1 VTEARDRTADNANP
15 GPEPWIAPASYAQ
28 ERVWFASQLAP
39 EASVYHVV
47 DQFDLPYPVREQ
59 DVVTALAVLAER
71 HETLRTSLSVQDGE
85 LIQAVHR
92 DLVPPVTHLD
102 LSHLAAPEQ
111 QERVGDTF
119 DSLARTAIPLDRAPL
134 WRVTLVKLG
143 PAGWVL
149 LVVAHHAVFDAAS
162 ALNLRAE
169 LTELCAAAA
178 QGRPA
183 RLPELAVQYADYAV
197 WQRDQ
202 LGPDRMAELLGFW
215 RRELTGLPVVHGLP
229 TDLPRPAERSFAG
242 AETIFAL
249 PQGAEAAA
257 AGLARQASA
266 TPFMV
271 MFAAYA
277 ALLHRLSGSQD
288 IVIGLPVAGRDRPEL
303 QPLIGMFVNMVVVRV
318 NAAGNPVFTEL
329 LDRARQAL
337 LAAWDHQDMPFQKL
351 VEMFPQHRDVGLAPL
366 YQLGFNYLSIGFSRS
381 AAAAE
386 DDLML
391 EICQRRGR
399 LEYNTALFTEQT
411 AGRIADAYQRVLGAV
426 LAYPGVRMSELPVT
440 VLPVTV
446 LPVTVLPVTAP
457 PVTGPPGHPP
467 PGHPPAGDP
476 PAAGRPRIA
485 PRTAA
490 EELVAR
496 VWSEVLGTDE
506 IGALDDF
513 FDLGGHSL
521 LALRAIARLSA
532 ATGTELSIQSFF
544 ADTSLAGVAAEL
556 ERLLTAELAE
566 MSDDEAARLVAGP
579 E

>member
-1 VTEARDRTADNANP
+1 MTEARSRTADNA
-15 GPEPWIAPASYAQ
+15 GPDLEPWIVPASYAQ

-39 EASVYHVV
+39 DASVYHVV
-47 DQFDLPYPVREQ
+47 DQIDLPYPVSGQ
-59 DVVTALAVLAER
+59 DVIAALAVIAER
-71 HETLRTSLSVQDGE
+71 HETLRTSLSVHDGE
-85 LIQAVHR
+85 LMQAVHPH
-92 DLVPPVTHLD
+92 LVPDVAYLD
-102 LSHLAAPEQ
+102 LSHLATRER
-111 QERVGDTF
+111 QERIGEKF
-119 DSLARTAIPLDRAPL
+119 DSLAGTAIPLDRVPL
-134 WRVTLVKLG
+134 WRATLVKPG
-143 PAGWVL
+143 PVGWVL

-169 LTELCAAAA
+169 FTELCAAAA
-178 QGRPA
+178 EGRPA
-183 RLPELAVQYADYAV
+183 RLPELAVQYADHAV
-197 WQRDQ
+197 WQRGQ
-202 LGPDRMAELLGFW
+202 LTRDRMAELLRFW
-215 RRELTGLPVVHGLP
+215 RRELAGLPAVHGLP

-249 PQGAEAAA
+249 PEGADAAA
-257 AGLARQASA
+257 AGLARQAAA

-277 ALLHRLSGSQD
+277 ALLHRLSGAED

-318 NAAGNPVFTEL
+318 NAGGDPVFTEL
-329 LDRARQAL
+329 LERARLAL
-337 LAAWDHQDMPFQKL
+337 FAAWDHQDMPFQKL
-351 VEMFPQHRDVGLAPL
+351 VEVFPQHRDAGLPPL

-381 AAAAE
+381 SAAAE

-391 EICQRRGR
+391 EISKGHGR

-426 LAYPGVRMSELPVT
+426 LADPGVRMSG
-440 VLPVTV
+440 
-446 LPVTVLPVTAP
+446 LPVTAP
-457 PVTGPPGHPP
+457 RVTVPAL
-467 PGHPPAGDP
+467 PPAQDQ
-476 PAAGRPRIA
+476 PAAGPPRVA

-496 VWSEVLGTDE
+496 VWSEVLGTDQV
-506 IGALDDF
+506 GALDDF

-544 ADTSLAGVAAEL
+544 ADTTLAGVAAEL

-566 MSDDEAARLVAGP
+566 MSDDEAARLVAG
-579 E
+579 EE